1 MRERIKDI
9 DRLQH
14 MLESIEVLLESRHV
28 HSLEDV
34 VADRILFHGYVKE
47 VEIIGEAAYKLT
59 KEFRESHPEIEWDDI
74 IAMRHVLVHGYYQV
88 SPDKLWDTV
97 IKDLEPLRPIILRYI
112 NELTA

>member
-1 MRERIKDI
+1 
-9 DRLQH
+9 

-28 HSLEDV
+28 HSLEDI

>member
-28 HSLEDV
+28 HSLEDI

-59 KEFRESHPEIEWDDI
+59 KEFRESHLEIEWDDI